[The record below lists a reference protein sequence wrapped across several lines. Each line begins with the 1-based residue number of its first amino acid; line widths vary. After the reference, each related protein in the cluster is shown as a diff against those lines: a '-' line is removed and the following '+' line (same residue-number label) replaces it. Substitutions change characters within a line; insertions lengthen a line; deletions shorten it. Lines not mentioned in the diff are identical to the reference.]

1 MSDGAIS
8 YARAAV
14 LKDLKEAT
22 AMPIY
27 SVMPPLIH
35 PPALI
40 VSEETPLISASDTIG
55 GLTAA
60 FTALAVVEAIPTDR
74 EKELAYLD
82 ALVDTVI
89 SGMWKDYALTVDG
102 YRPISL
108 GAGQNYLST
117 QIHISVEL
125 SIKED

>member
-1 MSDGAIS
+1 MSSGAIS

-22 AMPIY
+22 AMQVY
-27 SVMPPLIH
+27 SVMPPVIH

-40 VSEETPLISASDTIG
+40 VSEATPLITGGDTIS
-55 GLTAA
+55 GLTAS
-60 FTALAVVEAIPTDR
+60 FTVLAVVEAIPTDR

-82 ALVDTVI
+82 ALTDTVI
-89 SGMWKDYALTVDG
+89 SGMWQDYSLTVDG

>member
-1 MSDGAIS
+1 MSSGAIS

-14 LKDLKEAT
+14 LKDLKNAVP
-22 AMPIY
+22 APVY

-40 VSEETPLISASDTIG
+40 VSEATPLITASDTIG
-55 GLTAA
+55 GLTAS
-60 FTALAVVEAIPTDR
+60 FTVLAIVEAIPTDR
-74 EKELAYLD
+74 EKELETLD
-82 ALVDTVI
+82 ALVDVVI
-89 SGMWKDYALTVDG
+89 FGLWQDYGLTVDG

-117 QIHISVEL
+117 QIHISVDL
-125 SIKED
+125 SIKE

>member
-1 MSDGAIS
+1 MSSGAIS

-14 LKDLKEAT
+14 LKDLKNAVP
-22 AMPIY
+22 APVY

-40 VSEETPLISASDTIG
+40 VSEATPLISASDTIG
-55 GLTAA
+55 GLTAS
-60 FTALAVVEAIPTDR
+60 FTVLAIVEAIPTDR
-74 EKELAYLD
+74 EKELETLD
-82 ALVDTVI
+82 ALVDVVI
-89 SGMWKDYALTVDG
+89 FGLWQDYGLTVDG

-117 QIHISVEL
+117 QIHISVDL
-125 SIKED
+125 SIKE

>member
-1 MSDGAIS
+1 MSGGAIS

-14 LKDLKEAT
+14 LKDLEAT
-22 AMPIY
+22 AAAPVY
-27 SVMPPLIH
+27 SVMPPVLH

-40 VSEETPLISASDTIG
+40 VSEATPLITASDTIG
-55 GLTAA
+55 GLTAS
-60 FTALAVVEAIPTDR
+60 FTVLAVVEAIPTDR
-74 EKELAYLD
+74 QDELAALD
-82 ALVDTVI
+82 NLTDMVI
-89 SGMWKDYALTVDG
+89 AGMWQDYSLTVDG

>member
-1 MSDGAIS
+1 MNGPIS
-8 YARAAV
+8 YARNTL

-22 AMPIY
+22 LMPVY
-27 SVMPPLIH
+27 SVMPPVIH

-40 VSEETPLISASDTIG
+40 VSEATPLITASDTIG
-55 GLTAA
+55 GLTAS
-60 FTALAVVEAIPTDR
+60 FTVLAVVEATPADR

-82 ALVDTVI
+82 ALTDTVLI
-89 SGMWKDYALTVDG
+89 NMWKTYNISVDG

-117 QIHISVEL
+117 QINISIDL
-125 SIKED
+125 SIKE

>member
-1 MSDGAIS
+1 MTSGAVS

-22 AMPIY
+22 LMPVY
-27 SVMPPLIH
+27 SVMPPVIH

-40 VSEETPLISASDTIG
+40 VSEATPLITASDTIG
-55 GLTAA
+55 GLTCS
-60 FTALAVVEAIPTDR
+60 FTVLAVVEATPADR

-82 ALVDTVI
+82 ALTDTLI
-89 SGMWKDYALTVDG
+89 SGMWQDYALTVDG
-102 YRPISL
+102 YRPITL

-125 SIKED
+125 SIKEN

>member
-1 MSDGAIS
+1 MIEGAIS
-8 YARAAV
+8 YARSSV

-22 AMPIY
+22 LMPVY
-27 SVMPPLIH
+27 SVMPPVIH

-40 VSEETPLISASDTIG
+40 VSEATPLITASDTIG
-55 GLTAA
+55 GLTAS
-60 FTALAVVEAIPTDR
+60 FTVLAVVEAIPTDR

-89 SGMWKDYALTVDG
+89 INMWQDYTLSVDG

-117 QIHISVEL
+117 QINISIDL
-125 SIKED
+125 SIKE

>member
-1 MSDGAIS
+1 MSSGAVS

-22 AMPIY
+22 LMPVY
-27 SVMPPLIH
+27 SVMPPVIH

-40 VSEETPLISASDTIG
+40 VSEATPLITASDTIG
-55 GLTAA
+55 GLTCS
-60 FTALAVVEAIPTDR
+60 FTVLAVVEAIPTDR

-82 ALVDTVI
+82 ALTDTVI

-102 YRPISL
+102 YRPITL

-125 SIKED
+125 SIKEN

>member
-1 MSDGAIS
+1 MSGAVS

-14 LKDLKEAT
+14 LKDLKNA
-22 AMPIY
+22 AAVPVY
-27 SVMPPLIH
+27 SVMPPVIH

-40 VSEETPLISASDTIG
+40 VSEATPLISASDTIG

-60 FTALAVVEAIPTDR
+60 FTVLSVVEAIPTDR
-74 EKELAYLD
+74 EKELAALD
-82 ALVDTVI
+82 TLTDAVI
-89 SGMWKDYALTVDG
+89 SGMWQDYALTVDG

-117 QIHISVEL
+117 QIHISVDL
-125 SIKED
+125 SIKEN

>member
-1 MSDGAIS
+1 MSSGAIS

-22 AMPIY
+22 LMPVY
-27 SVMPPLIH
+27 SVMPPVLH

-40 VSEETPLISASDTIG
+40 VSEATPLITASDTIG

-60 FTALAVVEAIPTDR
+60 FTILAVVEATPADR
-74 EKELAYLD
+74 QAELAALD
-82 ALVDTVI
+82 NLTDKVI
-89 SGMWKDYALTVDG
+89 AGMWKDYGLTVDG

-117 QIHISVEL
+117 QIHITIDL
-125 SIKED
+125 SIKE

>member
-1 MSDGAIS
+1 MNGPIS
-8 YARAAV
+8 YARETL

-22 AMPIY
+22 LMPVY
-27 SVMPPLIH
+27 SVMPPVIH

-40 VSEETPLISASDTIG
+40 VSEASPLISASDTIG
-55 GLTAA
+55 GLCAS
-60 FTALAVVEAIPTDR
+60 FRVLAVVEATPADR

-82 ALVDTVI
+82 ALTDMLLIGLWSTYNITVE
-89 SGMWKDYALTVDG
+89 A

-117 QIHISVEL
+117 QINMSIDL
-125 SIKED
+125 SIKE

>member
-22 AMPIY
+22 AMPVY

-60 FTALAVVEAIPTDR
+60 FTVLAVVEAIPTDR

>member
-1 MSDGAIS
+1 MSSGAIS

-14 LKDLKEAT
+14 LKDLKEA
-22 AMPIY
+22 AAVPVY
-27 SVMPPLIH
+27 SVMPPVLH

-40 VSEETPLISASDTIG
+40 VSEATPLITGGDTIG
-55 GLTAA
+55 GLTAS
-60 FTALAVVEAIPTDR
+60 FTVLAVVEAIPTDR

-82 ALVDTVI
+82 ALTDTVI
-89 SGMWKDYALTVDG
+89 SGMWQDYALTVDG

-117 QIHISVEL
+117 QIHISVDL
-125 SIKED
+125 SIKEN

>member
-22 AMPIY
+22 AMPVY
-27 SVMPPLIH
+27 SVMPPVIH

-40 VSEETPLISASDTIG
+40 VSEATPLISASDTIG

-60 FTALAVVEAIPTDR
+60 FTVLAVVEAIPTDR
-74 EKELAYLD
+74 QKELAYLD

-89 SGMWKDYALTVDG
+89 SGMWQDYALTVDG

-117 QIHISVEL
+117 QIHVSFEL

>member
-1 MSDGAIS
+1 MSEGAIS
-8 YARAAV
+8 YARQAV

-22 AMPIY
+22 LMPVY
-27 SVMPPLIH
+27 SVMPPVIH

-40 VSEETPLISASDTIG
+40 VSEATPLITASDTIG
-55 GLTAA
+55 GLTAS
-60 FTALAVVEAIPTDR
+60 FTVLAVVEAIPADR

-89 SGMWKDYALTVDG
+89 INMWQDYNLSVDG

-117 QIHISVEL
+117 QINISIDL
-125 SIKED
+125 SIKE

>member
-1 MSDGAIS
+1 MSGGAIS

-14 LKDLKEAT
+14 LKDLEAT
-22 AMPIY
+22 AAAPVY
-27 SVMPPLIH
+27 SVMPPVLH

-40 VSEETPLISASDTIG
+40 VSEATPLITASDTIG

-60 FTALAVVEAIPTDR
+60 FTVLAIVEATPADR
-74 EKELAYLD
+74 EKELETLD
-82 ALVDTVI
+82 ALVDVVI
-89 SGMWKDYALTVDG
+89 FGLWQDYGLTVDG

-117 QIHISVEL
+117 QIHISVDL
-125 SIKED
+125 SIKE

>member
-1 MSDGAIS
+1 MSEGAIS

-22 AMPIY
+22 LMPVY
-27 SVMPPLIH
+27 SVMPPVIH

-40 VSEETPLISASDTIG
+40 VSEATPLISPSDTIG
-55 GLTAA
+55 GLTAS
-60 FTALAVVEAIPTDR
+60 FTVLAVVEAIPTDR

-89 SGMWKDYALTVDG
+89 INMWQDYNISVDG

-117 QIHISVEL
+117 QINISIDL
-125 SIKED
+125 SIKE